1 MYKILLRSPI
11 VIAVAIA
18 FLITA
23 PSPAHAD
30 DESRIKVMTQ
40 NLYIGA
46 NIFKL
51 LDATTAQEVPAV
63 AAGVFADILAT
74 DFYQRA
80 DSIAD
85 TIAKKRPHLI
95 GLQEV
100 TLLRTQ
106 CPTDIPSTPN
116 AEDVLIDFLEVLLNA
131 LDARGA
137 DYEVVASIENV
148 DAALPVSN
156 SPVLLPDCQAPIFVA
171 RVTDHDV
178 TLKRSDVTATE
189 VFQNRYEATLPVPIG
204 GGAAVIPFYRG
215 FTVVDAEVKG
225 QSYRFVNT
233 HLEPSGNPFSNFFQF
248 AQADELTQTLNA
260 LTGAFG
266 DKALFVAG
274 DFNSSPEAFRSDCA
288 FLPDP
293 TVIPDGC
300 PTPYALMVG
309 DGYADAWNLRED
321 SWKPGFTCCQSPL
334 LDNQKSEL
342 DRRIDHIWYR
352 DSLTGPALEIDEVK
366 AKVVGARKKDKTING
381 LWPSDHAGVIAKFVF
396 EDEDDDSDSDD

>member
-30 DESRIKVMTQ
+30 DESNIKVMTQ

-51 LDATTAQEVPAV
+51 LDATTAQEVPFV
-63 AAGVFADILAT
+63 AAEVFGDIQAT

-106 CPTDIPSTPN
+106 CPADFLPTPN
-116 AEDVLIDFLEVLLNA
+116 AEIILIDFLEVLLNA

-137 DYEVVASIENV
+137 HYEVVASIENV
-148 DAALPVSN
+148 DAELPVFN
-156 SPVLLPDCQAPIFVA
+156 GAGLLPDCPAPFFDA

-178 TLKRSDVTATE
+178 TLRRSDVTAYE
-189 VFQNRYEATLPVPIG
+189 VFQKRYSATLPVEIG

-215 FTVVDAEVKG
+215 FTVVDAEVQG
-225 QSYRFVNT
+225 RSYRFVNT
-233 HLEPSGNPFSNFFQF
+233 HLEPSGNPFGNFFQF
-248 AQADELTQTLNA
+248 AQAFELTQTLNA
-260 LTGAFG
+260 LTGALG

-274 DFNSSPEAFRSDCA
+274 DFNSSPDAFTSDC
-288 FLPDP
+288 FMPSTG
-293 TVIPDGC
+293 TVVVDGC

-309 DGYADAWNLRED
+309 DGYADAWNLRKD
-321 SWKPGFTCCQSPL
+321 NWKPGFTCCQSPL
-334 LDNQKSEL
+334 LENRRSEL
-342 DRRIDHIWYR
+342 DRRIDHVWYR
-352 DSLTGPALEIDEVK
+352 DSLTGPSSEIDVVK

-381 LWPSDHAGVIAKFVF
+381 LWPSDHAGVIARFAF
-396 EDEDDDSDSDD
+396 EDDDSDSDSDD

>member
-11 VIAVAIA
+11 VIIGAIA
-18 FLITA
+18 FLIAA
-23 PSPAHAD
+23 PNPVHAD

-51 LDATTAQEVPAV
+51 LDATTAQEVPFV

-80 DSIAD
+80 NSIAD
-85 TIAKKRPHLI
+85 TIAKRRPHLI

-106 CPTDIPSTPN
+106 CPADFLPTPN
-116 AEDVLIDFLEVLLNA
+116 AENIVIDFLEVLLNA

-137 DYEVVASIENV
+137 HYEVVASVENV
-148 DAALPVSN
+148 DAELPVFN
-156 SPVLLPDCQAPIFVA
+156 GAGLLPDCEELFFDA
-171 RVTDHDV
+171 RLTDHDV
-178 TLKRSDVTATE
+178 TLRRSDVTAYE
-189 VFQNRYEATLPVPIG
+189 VFQKRYAATLPVEIG

-215 FTVVDAEVKG
+215 FTVVDAEVQG

-248 AQADELTQTLNA
+248 AQAFELTQTLNA
-260 LTGAFG
+260 LTGALG

-309 DGYADAWNLRED
+309 DSPNLPE
-321 SWKPGFTCCQSPL
+321 P
-334 LDNQKSEL
+334 
-342 DRRIDHIWYR
+342 
-352 DSLTGPALEIDEVK
+352 
-366 AKVVGARKKDKTING
+366 
-381 LWPSDHAGVIAKFVF
+381 
-396 EDEDDDSDSDD
+396 